1 VQWVLFGYSL
11 AFGNDIG
18 HFVGDLS
25 KPLFDE
31 DEEMGLDTT
40 PPSYS
45 QMWCRGT

>member
-1 VQWVLFGYSL
+1 MQWVLFGYSL

-40 PPSYS
+40 QHGETGYNLV
-45 QMWCRGT
+45 